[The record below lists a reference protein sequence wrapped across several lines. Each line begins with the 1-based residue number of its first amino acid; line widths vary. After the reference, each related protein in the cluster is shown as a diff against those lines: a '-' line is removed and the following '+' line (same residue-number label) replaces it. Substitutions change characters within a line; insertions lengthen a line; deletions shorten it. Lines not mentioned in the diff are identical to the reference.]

1 VLVRISTNRM
11 IIQRIY
17 KIRRIAKVDTQKIRE
32 NMLQTLQELF
42 SLAKEQAENK
52 NLQLSQRQKWVRAAS
67 YVAQVINS
75 LTKSFD
81 EAQIT
86 KDLERLEKLVN
97 EAMAKEKSGRPEGP
111 G

>member
-1 VLVRISTNRM
+1 M

-32 NMLQTLQELF
+32 NMLLNLQELF
-42 SLAKEQAENK
+42 TLAKEQAQNK
-52 NLQLSQRQKWVRAAS
+52 KLALPQRQKWVRVAS

-81 EAQIT
+81 EAQVT
-86 KDLERLEKLVN
+86 KDLERLEKLIN
-97 EAMAKEKSGRPEGP
+97 EAMAKEKGGRTKAAS
-111 G
+111 

>member
-1 VLVRISTNRM
+1 M

-32 NMLQTLQELF
+32 KLLQNLQEFFTLT
-42 SLAKEQAENK
+42 KQQAQNK
-52 NLQLSQRQKWVRAAS
+52 KLPLPQRQKWVRAGS

-81 EAQIT
+81 EAHVT
-86 KDLERLEKLVN
+86 RDLERLEKMIG
-97 EAMAKEKSGRPEGP
+97 EAVAKEKSGRSNTTG
-111 G
+111 

>member
-1 VLVRISTNRM
+1 MVKISRNKM

-32 NMLQTLQELF
+32 KLLQGLQEF
-42 SLAKEQAENK
+42 FTLAKEQAQNK
-52 NLQLSQRQKWVRAAS
+52 KLGLPQRQKWVRVAS

-81 EAQIT
+81 EAQLT
-86 KDLERLEKLVN
+86 KDLERLERLIN
-97 EAMAKEKSGRPEGP
+97 EAVAKEKSG
-111 G
+111 

>member
-1 VLVRISTNRM
+1 M

-32 NMLQTLQELF
+32 NMLLNLQELF
-42 SLAKEQAENK
+42 TLAKEQAQNK
-52 NLQLSQRQKWVRAAS
+52 KLALPQRQKWVRVAS

-81 EAQIT
+81 EAQVT
-86 KDLERLEKLVN
+86 KDLERLEKLIN
-97 EAMAKEKSGRPEGP
+97 EAMAKEKSGRSNTTG
-111 G
+111 